1 MAPSL
6 SKLAPGGKLG
16 ALGKLITEKMS
27 TLNTQEVLIL
37 AAIGGSSAALYKGNM
52 LWYMQSWVNQNLPPI
67 SDHNLWNFLLRKT
80 SLP

>member
-52 LWYMQSWVNQNLPPI
+52 L
-67 SDHNLWNFLLRKT
+67 
-80 SLP
+80 